1 MEQLWSPEVRS
12 RFRSDSGFIHV
23 ADEFERNPFGGLR
36 LDTESKNAEPAK
48 PRVLVVDD
56 EKLIADNKPAK
67 FSDGAGFHAPGCLR
81 WLGGSRYRREVSSR
95 TIFLI
100 DVLMPR
106 MNGVELAI
114 AIIKMSPATR
124 IVLFSGQAGISE
136 ILLKGHDLGY
146 EFDLVAK
153 PIHPIK
159 LIECL
164 RESMKIVPGR
174 LARWST

>member
-1 MEQLWSPEVRS
+1 MSLNEIRS
-12 RFRSDSGFIHV
+12 GACAWTPNRRML
-23 ADEFERNPFGGLR
+23 NQ
-36 LDTESKNAEPAK
+36 

-56 EKLIADNKPAK
+56 EKLIADTTCQIL
-67 FSDGAGFHAPGCLR
+67 DGAGFHAQAAYDGWAALDIAGKFRPDYL
-81 WLGGSRYRREVSSR
+81 L
-95 TIFLI
+95 T

-146 EFDLVAK
+146 EFDL
-153 PIHPIK
+153 
-159 LIECL
+159 
-164 RESMKIVPGR
+164 
-174 LARWST
+174 